1 MYYKVIVAKFG
12 GLFMAVTLDGKLVI
26 AISSRALFDLDE
38 SNQIFE
44 EKGEEEYTKFQIE
57 HEDEL
62 LSCGVAFPLI
72 RRLLALRDPQTEQNM
87 VEIILIS
94 KNDPNT
100 GLRVFNS
107 IEQHRL
113 TITRAAFTRG
123 RSPYKYLKAFNAD
136 LFLSANPEDVKLAL
150 QNGYAS
156 ATIFTGDY
164 LKKAEN
170 MDETMDEIRI
180 AFDGDAVI
188 FSDEAERINVEMGL
202 EEFKKNEVE
211 KSEIPLTPGP
221 FKAFL
226 TALNKLQ
233 DTYKHYDK
241 RPIRTALVTA
251 RNAPAH
257 KRAIKTLRSW
267 GISVDEAFFLGGL
280 DKASIL
286 ESFDP
291 HIFFDDQ
298 QTYCLNASKVVP
310 TGHVPSGVK
319 NDQ

>member
-1 MYYKVIVAKFG
+1 MP
-12 GLFMAVTLDGKLVI
+12 VTLDGKLVI
-26 AISSRALFDLDE
+26 AISSRALFDLDK
-38 SNQIFE
+38 SNKIFE

-62 LSCGVAFPLI
+62 LNYGVAFPLI
-72 RRLLALRDPQTEQNM
+72 KKLLALRDPQTDQSM
-87 VEIILIS
+87 VEIVLIS

-107 IEQHRL
+107 IENHQL
-113 TITRAAFTRG
+113 DITRAAFTRG
-123 RSPYKYLKAFNAD
+123 RTPYKYLKAFKAD
-136 LFLSANPEDVKLAL
+136 LFLSANPDDVRLAL

-156 ATIFTGDY
+156 ATIFAGDY
-164 LKKAEN
+164 LKKDDYT
-170 MDETMDEIRI
+170 DESVDIDEIRI

-202 EEFKKNEVE
+202 EEFKRHEVE
-211 KSEIPLTPGP
+211 KSEVPLAPGP

-226 TALNKLQ
+226 AALNKLQ
-233 DTYKHYDK
+233 ETYKHFDK

-257 KRAIKTLRSW
+257 KRAIKTLRAW
-267 GISVDEAFFLGGL
+267 GIGVDEAFFLGGL
-280 DKASIL
+280 DKAAIL

-298 QTYCLNASKVVP
+298 HTYCLNASRVVP

-319 NDQ
+319 ND

>member
-1 MYYKVIVAKFG
+1 MS
-12 GLFMAVTLDGKLVI
+12 VTLDGKLVI

-38 SNQIFE
+38 SNKIFE
-44 EKGEEEYTKFQIE
+44 DKGEQEYTRFQTQ

-62 LSCGVAFPLI
+62 LERGVAFPLI
-72 RRLLALRDPQTEQNM
+72 KRLLELRDPDNGQNM

-107 IEQHRL
+107 IEQHGL
-113 TITRAAFTRG
+113 NITRAAFSRG
-123 RSPYKYLKAFNAD
+123 RTPYKYLKAFNAD

-150 QNGYAS
+150 QNGCAS
-156 ATIFTGDY
+156 ATIFAGPY
-164 LKKAEN
+164 LGRDEN
-170 MDETMDEIRI
+170 LEEIRI

-188 FSDEAERINVEMGL
+188 FSDEAEIVNQEMGL
-202 EEFKKNEVE
+202 EEFKKHEVE
-211 KSEIPLTPGP
+211 KCEIPLPPGP
-221 FKAFL
+221 FKSFL
-226 TALNKLQ
+226 AALNKLQ
-233 DTYKHYDK
+233 KNYEDHDK

-257 KRAIKTLRSW
+257 KRAIKTLRAW
-267 GISVDEAFFLGGL
+267 GIGVDEAFFLGGL
-280 DKASIL
+280 DKAPIL
-286 ESFDP
+286 ESFNP

-298 QTYCLNASKVVP
+298 HTYCVNASKVVP

-319 NDQ
+319 NAK